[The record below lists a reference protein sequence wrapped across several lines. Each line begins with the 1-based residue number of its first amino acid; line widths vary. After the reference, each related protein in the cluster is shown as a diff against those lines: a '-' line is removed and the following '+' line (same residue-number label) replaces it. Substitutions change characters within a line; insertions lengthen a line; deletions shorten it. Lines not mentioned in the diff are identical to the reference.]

1 MVRQSGVVV
10 SWTGG
15 DPNSVVRIAVITG
28 NGSRTCECATLASKG
43 TFTFG
48 LQNTP
53 GLLGFGPGTD
63 AEMVISTSSEGPQ
76 NQRFGAP
83 GLTHGGLHGWTY
95 QWRFGGLKIAQ

>member
-1 MVRQSGVVV
+1 MRQRGVVV

-48 LQNTP
+48 LHNTP

-83 GLTHGGLHGWTY
+83 GLTCGGLHGWTY
-95 QWRFGGLKIAQ
+95 QCRFGGLKIAQ